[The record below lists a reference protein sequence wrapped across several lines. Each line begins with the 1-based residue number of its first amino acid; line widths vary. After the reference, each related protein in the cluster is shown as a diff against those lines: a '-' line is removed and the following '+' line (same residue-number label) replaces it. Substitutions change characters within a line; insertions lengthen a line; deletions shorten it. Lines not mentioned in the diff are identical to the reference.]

1 MVTHNHCGRD
11 QQKKARKREIP
22 MTSAGC
28 LGIGEF
34 TFDIITLVAKTRD
47 SVLPDYLTTKTR
59 NITKNDYV
67 LSCHVQIAL
76 KIAVIDYQKT
86 IIFEMMLNFTAYNAH
101 CSWRMNKNNQVQYNR
116 RKPQNT
122 FRADKCNFRTC

>member
-1 MVTHNHCGRD
+1 
-11 QQKKARKREIP
+11 

-86 IIFEMMLNFTAYNAH
+86 IIFEMMFLQRTMHTVPGEWIKITKYSTTEENPRTHLEQTSAISEHVNFIVIQV
-101 CSWRMNKNNQVQYNR
+101 KNDEKTDKK
-116 RKPQNT
+116 KP
-122 FRADKCNFRTC
+122 A